1 MKVAGLF
8 GVVGAALIALVAF
21 ALAQGEL
28 PEGPDRDLVAR
39 TCQTC
44 HGLSVL
50 IGASGQNLASWVS
63 TLDQMEG
70 NGLQVTPDERAKIIE
85 YLATFLGPRK
95 TAPAAVM
102 KDASPGPSPRADVR

>member
-8 GVVGAALIALVAF
+8 GVVGATLIALVAF
-21 ALAQGEL
+21 ALAQSEL

-70 NGLQVTPDERAKIIE
+70 NGLQVTSDERAKIIE

-95 TAPAAVM
+95 IAPAAVM

>member
-1 MKVAGLF
+1 MACVILACGTEVGGMKVAGLF

-21 ALAQGEL
+21 ALAQSEL

-50 IGASGQNLASWVS
+50 IGASGQSLASWVS

-102 KDASPGPSPRADVR
+102 